1 MTITFIISSKL
12 EKVLDK
18 IARKDKVLSVAV
30 RKKIEQ
36 IISCDGNSILHFKN
50 MKHGLSG
57 YKRVHTRSFVLFFK
71 VKGDTIIFDKLRHHD
86 DAY

>member
-1 MTITFIISSKL
+1 MTFTFIISSKL

-36 IISCDGNSILHFKN
+36 IISCDGMLPIFQFTIDADSV
-50 MKHGLSG
+50 
-57 YKRVHTRSFVLFFK
+57 VHEDV
-71 VKGDTIIFDKLRHHD
+71 
-86 DAY
+86 